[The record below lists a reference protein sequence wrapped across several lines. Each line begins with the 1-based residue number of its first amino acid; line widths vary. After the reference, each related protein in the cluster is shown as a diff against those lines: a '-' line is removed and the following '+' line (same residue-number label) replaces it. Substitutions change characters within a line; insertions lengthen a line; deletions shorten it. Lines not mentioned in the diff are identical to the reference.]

1 MLWFVKN
8 LPGDTTN
15 LCYIQDFAISE
26 FILKE
31 FCCIVRIFVFMA
43 YDCLM
48 HPSYSALKIS
58 QRNAYWSD
66 KRSFEGVLLL
76 WISHNCLIGY
86 SIISVF
92 YPYLITTLKCIP
104 YSNNFQYHS
113 FCKHILS
120 IFSFSFFVENYIN
133 IGKLIKCDPLV
144 FVNKEIRDLPKIPDI
159 WFYTKWNIIL
169 ILMIFQ
175 VVLPKIQIASTCIT
189 ACICEI
195 HAKSC
200 HKMTVKPPLP
210 YCHEGELQRN
220 QN

>member
-58 QRNAYWSD
+58 PRNAYWSD

-133 IGKLIKCDPLV
+133 IGKLIKCDPMV

-159 WFYTKWNIIL
+159 RFYRIQNGTLSWWWFFKL
-169 ILMIFQ
+169 FC
-175 VVLPKIQIASTCIT
+175 PKY
-189 ACICEI
+189 
-195 HAKSC
+195 K
-200 HKMTVKPPLP
+200 
-210 YCHEGELQRN
+210 
-220 QN
+220 